1 MVHYLYY
8 IIYKR
13 WKAISIE
20 QKQTVLNL
28 YKSGIPFE
36 VIAFQTD
43 LDIEEIHNIINLEE
57 QRDSG
62 KKINDDSP
70 SSLAEFYLDSII
82 DINELIKNAQSRT
95 WSALQA
101 KEFNLSS
108 HDSRQ
113 ILENLLESKT
123 RLVII
128 HVDLVGFTRLCM
140 NLSANRLA
148 DIIRAFTQE
157 MSILIASYGGYIL
170 KFVGDAVLGFF
181 LVKSEKKEDDKIPC
195 LNAVNCA
202 LSMVKVIR
210 YGINAI
216 LSQYDYPEIHA
227 RIGIDVGENVVV
239 QYGWETNL
247 TQYKTEKVETKKPI
261 IDILGYTISIAVK
274 MTSLAEPDQIA
285 IGQFVYESIDKSQ
298 KDRFNE
304 LPIHTEVWNYISS
317 TSGRIYRIYGSKR
330 D

>member
-1 MVHYLYY
+1 MTSLFCLF
-8 IIYKR
+8 YKR
-13 WKAISIE
+13 WRVISIE

-28 YKSGIPFE
+28 YKSGIPLE

-43 LDIEEIHNIINLEE
+43 LDLEEIHKLINLEE
-57 QRDSG
+57 QRQSG
-62 KKINDDSP
+62 RKTNNSP

-101 KEFNLSS
+101 KEFNISPE
-108 HDSRQ
+108 DSRQ
-113 ILENLLESKT
+113 ILESLLESKT
-123 RLVII
+123 RLVIL
-128 HVDLVGFTRLCM
+128 HVDLVGFTKLCM

-157 MSILIASYGGYIL
+157 MSILIASYGGYII

-181 LVKSEKKEDDKIPC
+181 LVKSDREEDDKVPC
-195 LNAVNCA
+195 MNAVNCA

-210 YGINAI
+210 YGINPI

-227 RIGIDVGENVVV
+227 KIGVDVGETVVV
-239 QYGWETNL
+239 QYGWETNIIE
-247 TQYKTEKVETKKPI
+247 YKTEKIVTKKPI

-274 MTSLAEPDQIA
+274 MTSLAEPDQIV
-285 IGQFVYESIDKSQ
+285 IGQFVYDSINKKQ
-298 KDRFNE
+298 KEKFNE
-304 LPIHTEVWNYISS
+304 LPINTEVWNYISS